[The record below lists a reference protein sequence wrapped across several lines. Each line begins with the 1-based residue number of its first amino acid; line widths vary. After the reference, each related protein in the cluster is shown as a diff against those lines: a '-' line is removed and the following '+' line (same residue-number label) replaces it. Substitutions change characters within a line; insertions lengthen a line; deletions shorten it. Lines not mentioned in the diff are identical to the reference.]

1 MAWEI
6 DPSREGSLIEVSFP
20 YFRDWRA
27 QSRSFEELA
36 AYGSVNW
43 SHEFK
48 GPPSRET
55 VSASFVSAS
64 FFDTLRARPL
74 LGRTFLPHEDESAAG
89 RVLVLS
95 HGLWQ
100 RRFAGDPRVVG
111 SKVAGGDEL
120 FTIVGVMPR
129 EFDFPQGAE
138 LWTPVGPALDADRRR
153 SNWTPA
159 FLRSL
164 GVLYVVGR
172 LKGGVTPEAARAD

>member
-129 EFDFPQGAE
+129 EFDFPKAPSCG
-138 LWTPVGPALDADRRR
+138 RR
-153 SNWTPA
+153 SGRRSTPIA
-159 FLRSL
+159 
-164 GVLYVVGR
+164 GATTGR
-172 LKGGVTPEAARAD
+172 PPSSGASACCTSSGG